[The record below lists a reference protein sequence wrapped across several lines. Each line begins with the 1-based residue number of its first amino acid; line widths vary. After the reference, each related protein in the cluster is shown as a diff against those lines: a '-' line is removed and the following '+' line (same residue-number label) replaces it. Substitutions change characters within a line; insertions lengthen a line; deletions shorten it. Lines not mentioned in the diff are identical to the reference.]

1 MKLFEV
7 GVEILGARVQGALIG
22 EVKAEGVKS
31 DNKRLNGHK
40 WKIKWFSSLSE
51 ENRKSNRL
59 QMSWQRQHV
68 LLSY

>member
-7 GVEILGARVQGALIG
+7 GVEILGARVRGALIG

-40 WKIKWFSSLSE
+40 
-51 ENRKSNRL
+51 
-59 QMSWQRQHV
+59 
-68 LLSY
+68 